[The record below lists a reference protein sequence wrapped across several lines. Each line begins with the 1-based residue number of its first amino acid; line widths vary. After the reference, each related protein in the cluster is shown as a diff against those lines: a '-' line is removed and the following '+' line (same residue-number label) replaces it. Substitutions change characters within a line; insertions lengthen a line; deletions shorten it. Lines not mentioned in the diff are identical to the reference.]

1 MQVLKLF
8 RKYNHVLLMV
18 FMSLL
23 LVAFLVPEAVQG
35 CAGGQLQNEPIGHAF
50 GDTLYQQD
58 LRQADSDLSIVANF
72 VGARPFPPLEFYL
85 LSEEARRLGVKV
97 STDSMRENYEQAG
110 VATAVAEIA
119 QRYNIS
125 RDSVYEALGR
135 FNSIMHAYQLTQ
147 SALVPSAPRVRQEF
161 RDQRQ
166 QATIRV
172 TVIPDDLFLDQVAE
186 PTEQE
191 LQAQFEAGK
200 DRGTEHEDE
209 QFVFGYRHDDR
220 VQVEYLTVDPEAVE
234 RTMRVSRKE
243 AEDFYADNAGHYVE
257 RVRIPMGPTTQP
269 AQQQFET
276 RQLTL
281 DEALDRVRDDVRKR
295 KAALAAQRLLNEID
309 REAQAGWVTAEL
321 DEEGFAKA
329 PEDGERSWEELAE
342 RFSSR
347 YPVVYQKTELHDANE
362 LMQVP
367 GLGRAAFGSGTTRIP
382 FSEMALRVKGL
393 FKPTE
398 DDNGPRLALY
408 QPSPVMTLNR
418 TVAGQ
423 NMPWQTYIFRV
434 VRAAPAAAPES
445 LADVREQVLEDVKA
459 KKAHEIAGEHARKLA
474 EAARQMGLD
483 KAVSQSEELVAAV
496 GRAETAARD
505 EQGRLPF
512 NKRYAEMLGPF
523 TPSQPLT
530 REALFIDTKLGYLGS
545 LAEKVFAAGAPR
557 EGEHSVVAVPMVPSR
572 RWAVVEVLDIEPLYQ
587 GDFDL
592 ERAAYANQSI
602 RDAAQTFQMEWFEPE
617 NIYKRTGYK
626 PPERPEEP
634 VE

>member
-23 LVAFLVPEAVQG
+23 LVAFLVPEAIQG
-35 CAGGQLQNEPIGHAF
+35 CRGGQVNEPIGQAF
-50 GDTLYQQD
+50 GNTIYQQD
-58 LRQADSDLSIVANF
+58 LRQADADLSIVGAF
-72 VGARPFPPLEFYL
+72 VGTRPFPPLEFYL
-85 LSEEARRLGVKV
+85 LSEEARRLGVLI
-97 STDSMRENYEQAG
+97 STDSIRESYEQAG
-110 VATAVAEIA
+110 LGNVVAELA

-125 RDSVYEALGR
+125 RDAVYQSLGR
-135 FNSIMHAYQLTQ
+135 FSSVTQAYTLAQ
-147 SALVPSAPRVRQEF
+147 SALVPSAPRVRETF
-161 RDQRQ
+161 RNQRQ

-172 TVIPDDLFLDQVAE
+172 TVIPDELFTDQTPE
-186 PTEQE
+186 PSEEE
-191 LQAQFEAGK
+191 LRAQFEAGK
-200 DRGTEHEDE
+200 DRAGQHEDE

-220 VQVEYLTVDPEAVE
+220 VQVEYLTVDPEVVE
-234 RTMRVSRKE
+234 RSMRVSRKE
-243 AEDFYADNAGHYVE
+243 AEDFYSDNASHYVTT
-257 RVRIPMGPTTQP
+257 VTPAGPTTQP
-269 AQQQFET
+269 ARRRET
-276 RQLTL
+276 RQMGFE
-281 DEALDRVRDDVRKR
+281 EALDQVRNDVRQR

-309 REAQAGWVTAEL
+309 REAQAGWLTAEL
-321 DEEGFAKA
+321 DENRFAA
-329 PEDGERSWEELAE
+329 PPADAERSWEELAE

-347 YPVVYQKTELHDANE
+347 YPVIYQQTELLDAEE
-362 LMQVP
+362 LWQVP
-367 GLGRAAFGSGTTRIP
+367 GLGRAAFGSGTTRLT
-382 FSEMALRVKGL
+382 FADMAQRVKGL
-393 FKPTE
+393 FEPAE

-408 QPSPVMTLNR
+408 QPSPVMTVSR

-434 VRAAPAAAPES
+434 IRVAPAAAPQS
-445 LADVREQVLEDVKA
+445 LDEVRAQVVEDVKA
-459 KKAHEIAGEHARKLA
+459 QKAHEIAGEYARKLA
-474 EAARQMGLD
+474 ETARQMGLD
-483 KAVSQSEELVAAV
+483 KAVAQSEELVAAV

-530 REALFIDTKLGYLGS
+530 REAMFIDTKLGYLGS
-545 LAEKVFAAGAPR
+545 LAEKVFAAGAPK

-572 RWAVVEVLDIEPLYQ
+572 RWAVVEVLDIQPLYQ

-602 RDAAQTFQMEWFEPE
+602 RDAAQTFQVEWFEPE

-626 PPERPEEP
+626 PQERPDEP